1 LLDIVLNDVGVFGD
15 GQADWPLAGLPSDA
29 IGAANAVVGGAMPL
43 AVRQVTQGDS
53 FTGGVVGELV
63 LAELNGHV
71 GTPSPGVCFRLFT
84 IVLNGLKKWTFGK

>member
-1 LLDIVLNDVGVFGD
+1 LLDIVLNDVGVSGD
-15 GQADWPLAGLPSDA
+15 SQADWPVAGLPSHA
-29 IGAANAVVGGAMPL
+29 IDPEKSVLGGAVPL
-43 AVRQVTQGDS
+43 AVRLVAECDS

-71 GTPSPGVCFRLFT
+71 GTLSPGVCFRLFT